1 MALYSLPHICTSQ
14 SSYSPSKRDVDIAFD
29 FVVDFEA
36 DESVSMQTA
45 SLTSSSGQANVDSY
59 VSACKCDDLE
69 SFTCNNTPLTPN
81 SVLFVCIQSMDADV
95 EIAFLNR
102 LELFQ
107 SNTLGNETLLIVDGL
122 FIQNDE
128 ISSFTAKNST
138 AVGIA
143 TVVPSRFF
151 SYNGISTATVSGIVQ
166 VKLVGPSRRLA
177 ESKTVAFSSRR
188 LLEGDAS
195 GSAMRGDIVGR
206 PGYNGVEESP
216 FEIAIQM
223 ERQIESVSYIT
234 IGPSDNSAGAIK
246 TFGAAASLGAIIS
259 FVIALFW

>member
-1 MALYSLPHICTSQ
+1 
-14 SSYSPSKRDVDIAFD
+14 
-29 FVVDFEA
+29 
-36 DESVSMQTA
+36 MQTA

-59 VSACKCDDLE
+59 VSACKCDNLE

-81 SVLFVCIQSMDADV
+81 SVLYVCIQSMDADV

-128 ISSFTAKNST
+128 ISSFTPKNST
-138 AVGIA
+138 AVGVA

-166 VKLVGPSRRLA
+166 VKLVGPARRRLA
-177 ESKTVAFSSRR
+177 ESKTVASFSSRR

-195 GSAMRGDIVGR
+195 GRAMRGDIVGR

-223 ERQIESVSYIT
+223 ERQVESVSYIT
-234 IGPSDNSAGAIK
+234 IGPSDNSAGATK
-246 TFGAAASLGAIIS
+246 MFGATASLGTIIS